1 VPPAVRA
8 LLLLLALAAGAVAGV
23 LGSFVYAY
31 EWHGLPVGLVVAL
44 AMSAGVFGT
53 AGLLLG
59 RRGAAAAAIGWV
71 LPVLVLSS
79 RRPEG
84 DLVVPATATGYA
96 WLLGGMA
103 LAVAGVV
110 VPYPRPVRRTAEPS
124 APPGV
129 GR

>member
-1 VPPAVRA
+1 MDSMSLDDLRNLRTQIDRA
-8 LLLLLALAAGAVAGV
+8 ISSYETRRRKEAMAALERTAREMGFNLNDLTGAQAR
-23 LGSFVYAY
+23 
-31 EWHGLPVGLVVAL
+31 
-44 AMSAGVFGT
+44 
-53 AGLLLG
+53 G
-59 RRGAAAAAIGWV
+59 RRGAAAAAVGWV

-96 WLLGGMA
+96 WLLGGFA

-110 VPYPRPVRRTAEPS
+110 LPYPRPVRRTAEPS
-124 APPGV
+124 APPGD